1 MHWPHA
7 ALALGFLSASLPAP
21 AVAGV
26 SPPPTPAASLAPA
39 VEAPSPTANPSQAPV
54 APAASPPPAPGGGS
68 IGPPVAVSAPSRA
81 LLGAAFQFY
90 TIDYMGGNP
99 VAGAYP
105 IGWNRFLFFPNGQVN
120 PELGFRARLAVDN
133 FGVAASGLGAGHLRS
148 SGLDVGSPFYVD
160 WAYASFEP
168 PGHSWHAGILNL
180 SHELKIGSAIPNPF
194 DTSAVYSITFT
205 RYGGVGTP
213 PLTAA
218 RMLDASP
225 GRPGNWLMGT
235 NVALETLD
243 PNSSFAN
250 FPAPGLSLLYQTEL
264 ADTRLSLA
272 TFDGTSGASIARS
285 HDPAQA
291 RTLYLPLNFPETAPY
306 HQGYSLALFERRF
319 APVRVQL
326 GLRADNASFG
336 TPQGKASSLTI
347 EAGDEQLAG
356 SLTLAGAGLPLDR
369 LGAYV
374 WRDGLAGFGVGL
386 GLKATGLGPLQP
398 SGFPFV
404 SYGPLV
410 RTPAWGWLPRWT
422 IAAQESRGAMG
433 EPLASGL
440 TLETSARPHP
450 ALPVI
455 GVEYSLGKFDPAG
468 RNGLLDLSTPFTHQ
482 LYSVLTTVSF

>member
-7 ALALGFLSASLPAP
+7 ALALGILSASPPDA
-21 AVAGV
+21 AVAAL
-26 SPPPTPAASLAPA
+26 T
-39 VEAPSPTANPSQAPV
+39 
-54 APAASPPPAPGGGS
+54 PPPAPAATPASAVSAPLPAPSASGA
-68 IGPPVAVSAPSRA
+68 PPVAVSAPSKA
-81 LLGAAFQFY
+81 SLGAAFQFY
-90 TIDYMGGNP
+90 TIDYLGGNP

-133 FGVAASGLGAGHLRS
+133 FGVSASGLGAGHLRS

-168 PGHSWHAGILNL
+168 PGHSWHAGIMNL

-194 DTSAVYSITFT
+194 DASAVYSITFT

-218 RMLDASP
+218 RTLDASP

-235 NVALETLD
+235 NVAIETLD
-243 PNSSFAN
+243 PNSTFAN
-250 FPAPGLSLLYQTEL
+250 FPAPGLSLIYQTEL

-319 APVRVQL
+319 APLRVQL
-326 GLRADNASFG
+326 GLRADNSSFG
-336 TPQGKASSLTI
+336 TALGKASSLTV

-356 SLTLAGAGLPLDR
+356 SLTLAGSGLPFDR

-386 GLKATGLGPLQP
+386 GLKATGIGPLQP
-398 SGFPFV
+398 TGFPSV
-404 SYGPLV
+404 SYGPLL

-422 IAAQESRGAMG
+422 IAAQETRGALG
-433 EPLASGL
+433 ETLASGL
-440 TLETSARPHP
+440 TLETSARLHP
-450 ALPVI
+450 ALPML